1 MTNKDL
7 IKAGCLLG
15 GILGLGFIT
24 YLVFKEEDDEN
35 KQDEENT
42 KDTVNESGPVIKEK
56 VIKGPTISKLNT
68 NSRANSGANLSGKK
82 KSTPASSKESLKVS
96 DELVYADQLIEDE
109 ALSESSFIEEPD
121 KVGAVDLGEVEGDLI
136 YEELEVSEQ
145 YDDLELSVP
154 EADEFPL
161 RAGSTGPRVERLQ
174 VWLMRN
180 YGYFGK
186 ISGAFDDKTLA
197 KVQKHLGSDTVDENT
212 FNRYRMSNH
221 VTEQVIVRT

>member
-35 KQDEENT
+35 KQDEEHANSNFNEPAPDF
-42 KDTVNESGPVIKEK
+42 KGRVN
-56 VIKGPTISKLNT
+56 KGPTISKLNT
-68 NSRANSGANLSGKK
+68 NSWANSGANLSGKK
-82 KSTPASSKESLKVS
+82 KATPVSSKESPKVS
-96 DELVYADQLIEDE
+96 DELIHADQLIEDE
-109 ALSESSFIEEPD
+109 AFGESNFIEEPD
-121 KVGAVDLGEVEGDLI
+121 KVGAVDLGEDEGELTS
-136 YEELEVSEQ
+136 EELELSEV
-145 YDDLELSVP
+145 YDDIELSIP
-154 EADEFPL
+154 EGDEFPL
-161 RAGSTGPRVERLQ
+161 RSGSTGPRVERLQ

-197 KVQKHLGSDTVDENT
+197 KVQKHLGSDTVNEKT
-212 FNRYRMSNH
+212 FNHYRMGNH

>member
-24 YLVFKEEDDEN
+24 YLVLKEEDDEN
-35 KQDEENT
+35 KQDDGNT
-42 KDTVNESGPVIKEK
+42 NGNLNEPDPEFKARVN
-56 VIKGPTISKLNT
+56 KGPTSSKLNI
-68 NSRANSGANLSGKK
+68 NSWANSGANLSDKK
-82 KSTPASSKESLKVS
+82 KATPNSSKESPKVS
-96 DELVYADQLIEDE
+96 DELIHADQLEESE

-121 KVGAVDLGEVEGDLI
+121 QVGAVDLEDVEGDLI
-136 YEELEVSEQ
+136 NEELELSEE
-145 YDDLELSVP
+145 YDGIELSVP
-154 EADEFPL
+154 EGDEFPL
-161 RAGSTGPRVERLQ
+161 RARSTGPRVERLQ

-197 KVQKHLGSDTVDENT
+197 KVQKHLGSDTVDEKT
-212 FNRYRMSNH
+212 FNRYRMGNH

>member
-42 KDTVNESGPVIKEK
+42 KDTINESGPVIKTK
-56 VIKGPTISKLNT
+56 ANKGPTISKPNT
-68 NSRANSGANLSGKK
+68 NSGANLGGKK
-82 KSTPASSKESLKVS
+82 KATPVSSKEILKVS
-96 DELVYADQLIEDE
+96 DELIHADQLIEDE
-109 ALSESSFIEEPD
+109 AISESSFIEEPD
-121 KVGAVDLGEVEGDLI
+121 QVGAVDLEDVEGDLI
-136 YEELEVSEQ
+136 NEELELSEE
-145 YDDLELSVP
+145 YDGIELSVP
-154 EADEFPL
+154 EGDEFPL
-161 RAGSTGPRVERLQ
+161 RARSTGPRVERLQ

-186 ISGAFDDKTLA
+186 ISGAFDDKTLT

-212 FNRYRMSNH
+212 FNRYRMGNH

>member
-42 KDTVNESGPVIKEK
+42 KDTVNKSGPVIKEK
-56 VIKGPTISKLNT
+56 VNKGPTISKPNV
-68 NSRANSGANLSGKK
+68 NSGANLSSKK
-82 KSTPASSKESLKVS
+82 KATLVSSKESPKIS
-96 DELVYADQLIEDE
+96 NELIHADQLIEDE

-121 KVGAVDLGEVEGDLI
+121 KVGAVDLGDVEGDLI
-136 YEELEVSEQ
+136 SEELELSEE
-145 YDDLELSVP
+145 YDDIELSVP
-154 EADEFPL
+154 EGDEFPL

-186 ISGAFDDKTLA
+186 ISGAFDDKTLT
-197 KVQKHLGSDTVDENT
+197 KVQKHLGSDTVDEKT
-212 FNRYRMSNH
+212 FNRYRMGKH

>member
-42 KDTVNESGPVIKEK
+42 KDNFNEPGSDFKEK
-56 VIKGPTISKLNT
+56 VIKGPTSSKPNT
-68 NSRANSGANLSGKK
+68 NSWANSGANFGGKK
-82 KSTPASSKESLKVS
+82 KATPVSSKESPKVS
-96 DELVYADQLIEDE
+96 SELIHADQLIEDE
-109 ALSESSFIEEPD
+109 ALSESSFIEELD
-121 KVGAVDLGEVEGDLI
+121 QVGAVDLGDDEGDLI
-136 YEELEVSEQ
+136 NEELELSEE
-145 YDDLELSVP
+145 YDDIELSVP
-154 EADEFPL
+154 EGDEFPL
-161 RAGSTGPRVERLQ
+161 RSGSTGPRVERLQ

-186 ISGAFDDKTLA
+186 ISGAFDDKTLT
-197 KVQKHLGSDTVDENT
+197 KVQKHLGSDTVDEKT
-212 FNRYRMSNH
+212 FNRYRMGNH

>member
-35 KQDEENT
+35 KQGEENA
-42 KDTVNESGPVIKEK
+42 KDTVNESGPVIKTNTN
-56 VIKGPTISKLNT
+56 KGPTISKPNA
-68 NSRANSGANLSGKK
+68 SSGANLGDKK
-82 KSTPASSKESLKVS
+82 KATSVSSKESHKVS
-96 DELVYADQLIEDE
+96 DELIHAGQLIEDE
-109 ALSESSFIEEPD
+109 ALSESSFIEELNE
-121 KVGAVDLGEVEGDLI
+121 VGEVDLGDVEGDLI
-136 YEELEVSEQ
+136 SEELELSEE
-145 YDDLELSVP
+145 YDDIELSVP
-154 EADEFPL
+154 EGDEFPL

-186 ISGAFDDKTLA
+186 ISGSFDDKTLT
-197 KVQKHLGSDTVDENT
+197 KVQIHLGSDTVDENT
-212 FNRYRMSNH
+212 FNRYRMGNH